1 MKKIMLMILITTI
14 IFVSGFSK
22 TAKEVLDE
30 MEEKTQGFDSARQ
43 VYEMELIDS
52 KGQVENTKEME
63 VYILVMDEDEG
74 ADSYTMMR
82 IVKPRNLSGTT
93 VMTLEEDEQYI
104 YMPSY
109 RKVKKITGST
119 KNDNFL
125 DTDLKYSELALVSG
139 DVEEDKE
146 QKMLEETDE
155 QYVIQID
162 IDDDD
167 VDYDYMIMM
176 IDRESLNM
184 KRIEFYNN
192 NDKMVK
198 TMIAD
203 DYKEIDGYTVFGV
216 LKVTDIEAN
225 HSTRMAL
232 VEAEFDIPITK
243 KFFSTLNMTSRV
255 LRYR

>member
-1 MKKIMLMILITTI
+1 MKKIVLMFLIMTF
-14 IFVSGFSK
+14 IFAAGFSK

-30 MEEKTQGFDSARQ
+30 MEEKNQGFNSAKQ
-43 VYEMELIDS
+43 VYEMDLIDS

-63 VYILVMDEDEG
+63 VYILVMDEGEE

-82 IVKPRNLSGTT
+82 IVKPRNLNGTT

-139 DVEEDKE
+139 DVEQENEK
-146 QKMLEETDE
+146 KMLEETD
-155 QYVIQID
+155 QHYVIQID

-167 VDYDYMIMM
+167 VDYDYMVMTIE
-176 IDRESLNM
+176 RESLNM
-184 KRIEFYNN
+184 KRIEFYDNN
-192 NDKMVK
+192 GEMVK
-198 TMIAD
+198 TMTAG
-203 DYKEIDGYTVFGV
+203 DYSEIDGYTVFGE
-216 LKVTDIEAN
+216 LEVTDIKVN
-225 HSTRMAL
+225 HSTRMKL